1 MSLKIIRAGILDT
14 VQDLGRR
21 GYQHLGINPG
31 GAADRFSAA
40 LANALL
46 GNELNSPVLEL
57 HFPAASLLFSKP
69 AAVCITGADFSPT
82 LNGEALP
89 VGHPFIV
96 AQGQSLRFLR
106 PVAGARCY
114 VAVWNGLKADEWLG
128 SHSTHLKV
136 GAGGWQGRPL
146 RQGDEIPFSG
156 EMHFPGDAH
165 PSFRLLPWSYHA
177 PVSSGEIEILPGRDW
192 YELTIPA
199 QELVQNEAFF
209 ITSQADRMGCR
220 LSGKPLEA
228 KSHEQMVSSGVSFGT
243 VQLLP
248 DGQLMVL
255 MADHQTT
262 GGYPIVAQVNSTSL
276 SLLAQKKSG
285 EELRFRLT
293 ELEEAEK
300 TLYGQEKYLRELKNA
315 CKLKMQNFLHAY

>member
-1 MSLKIIRAGILDT
+1 MSLKITKAGILDT
-14 VQDLGRR
+14 VQDGGRR

-31 GAADRFSAA
+31 GTADRFSAA

-46 GNELNSPVLEL
+46 GNELNSPVLEF
-57 HFPAASLLFSKP
+57 HFPAASLLFNKP

-82 LNGEALP
+82 LNSEALP

-114 VAVWNGLKADEWLG
+114 VAVWNGLEADEWLG
-128 SHSTHLKV
+128 SYSTHLKA
-136 GAGGWQGRPL
+136 GAGGWQGRAL
-146 RQGDEIPFSG
+146 RQGDEISFRG
-156 EMHFPGDAH
+156 EMQFPVGES
-165 PSFRLLPWSYHA
+165 PSFRLLPWGYHA
-177 PVSSGEIEILPGRDW
+177 PASSGEIEILPGRDW
-192 YELTIPA
+192 YDLTLHA
-199 QELVQNEAFF
+199 QELIQKEPFF
-209 ITSQADRMGCR
+209 ITSQSDRMGCR
-220 LSGKPLEA
+220 LSGKLLEV
-228 KSHEQMVSSGVSFGT
+228 KSNEQKVSSGVSFGT

-262 GGYPIVAQVNSTSL
+262 GGYPVVAQVASTSL
-276 SLLAQKKSG
+276 SLMAQKKPG
-285 EELRFRLT
+285 ERLSFRLAD
-293 ELEEAEK
+293 LEECEK
-300 TLYGQEKYLRELKNA
+300 NLYLQEKYLCDLKNA

>member
-1 MSLKIIRAGILDT
+1 MKITRAGILDT

-40 LANALL
+40 LANVLL
-46 GNELNSPVLEL
+46 GNKLNTPLLEL
-57 HFPAASLLFSKP
+57 HFPAASLLFTRP

-82 LNGEALP
+82 LNGEPLP

-106 PVAGARCY
+106 PLSGARCY
-114 VAVWNGLKADEWLG
+114 LAVLGGLKAYEWLG
-128 SHSTHLKV
+128 SSSTHLKV
-136 GAGGWQGRPL
+136 GAGGWQGRAL
-146 RQGDEIPFSG
+146 RQGDEIPFSR
-156 EMHFPGDAH
+156 EMRFPEGAN

-177 PVSSGEIEILPGRDW
+177 PVSSGEIEIMPGRDW
-192 YELTIPA
+192 YDLTLHA
-199 QELVQNEAFF
+199 HELVQTEPFF
-209 ITSQADRMGCR
+209 ITTQSDRMGCR

-228 KSHEQMVSSGVSFGT
+228 KSHEQMVSSGVCFGT

-262 GGYPIVAQVNSTSL
+262 GGYPIVAQVASTSL
-276 SLLAQKKSG
+276 SLLAQRKPG
-285 EELRFRLT
+285 EELRFHLT
-293 ELEEAEK
+293 ELEECEK
-300 TLYGQEKYLRELKNA
+300 KLYVQEKYLRDLKNA
-315 CKLKMQNFLHAY
+315 CKLKMENFLHAY

>member
-1 MSLKIIRAGILDT
+1 LKITKAGILDT
-14 VQDLGRR
+14 VQDGGRR

-57 HFPAASLLFSKP
+57 HFPAASFLFGKP
-69 AAVCITGADFSPT
+69 AAVCITGADFSPM
-82 LNGEALP
+82 LNGEAIP
-89 VGHPFIV
+89 IGHPFIA

-106 PVAGARCY
+106 LQSGARCY
-114 VAVWNGLKADEWLG
+114 VAVWGGLKADEWLG

-156 EMHFPGDAH
+156 EMRFPEGNT
-165 PSFRLLPWSYHA
+165 PSFRLLPWGYHA
-177 PVSSGEIEILPGRDW
+177 PVSSGEIEILPGREW
-192 YELTIPA
+192 YDLTLPA
-199 QELVQNEAFF
+199 QELVQKYPFF
-209 ITSQADRMGCR
+209 ITSQSDRMGCR
-220 LSGKPLEA
+220 LSGRPLEA

-248 DGQLMVL
+248 DGQLMAL

-262 GGYPIVAQVNSTSL
+262 GGYPIVAQVASTSL
-276 SLLAQKKSG
+276 SLLAQKKPG
-285 EELRFRLT
+285 EELRFRLV
-293 ELEEAEK
+293 ELEESEK
-300 TLYGQEKYLRELKNA
+300 KLYGQEKYLRDLKNA